1 MAIID
6 KLDSQQLAGML
17 KAKFGEEDMN
27 FETIKSV
34 SQRGEIKNW
43 IQKGEI
49 TGSYKCARF
58 KIAFNTDYE
67 FMRLRFYEKI
77 GEENYEE
84 FNMLIDVIMG
94 QKALF
99 NRYAYGVE
107 TEWIN
112 NDEYA
117 KGRLNVLS
125 ARHERFEILRDDFG
139 KSEPVAQATQG
150 CSRIA
155 NIEL

>member
-17 KAKFGEEDMN
+17 KAKFGEKNINLD
-27 FETIKSV
+27 TIKSV
-34 SQRGEIKNW
+34 TQRGEIKNW

-58 KIAFNTDYE
+58 KIAFDSDYE
-67 FMRLRFYEKI
+67 FFLFKI
-77 GEENYEE
+77 DLGLSESSCFE
-84 FNMLIDVIMG
+84 FETFIDAIMG
-94 QKALF
+94 QGPVFKYH
-99 NRYAYGVE
+99 RG

-112 NDEYA
+112 NNEYA
-117 KGRLNVLS
+117 KERLNILN
-125 ARHERFEILRDDFG
+125 ARSEMIEILRDDFG